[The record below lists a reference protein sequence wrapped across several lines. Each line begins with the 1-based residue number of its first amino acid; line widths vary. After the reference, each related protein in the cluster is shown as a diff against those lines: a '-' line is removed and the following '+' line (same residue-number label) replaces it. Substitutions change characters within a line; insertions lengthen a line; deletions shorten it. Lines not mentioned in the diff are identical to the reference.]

1 MQYSID
7 RFGIGN
13 RTVDLYNSYAEA
25 PTSTYFYNEFTI
37 VIWFKKSYQNM
48 FSTFALFDFSFDNS
62 RNIGLGIIKNEI
74 IFFAKNSTGS
84 IIKFESNYKIDYKE
98 WYHIAITYSTNSKL
112 IYLYINGVL
121 FSSIHVDLIL
131 GETNLNYI
139 GKSETLKIY
148 FSTVRIDEIKI
159 YNRELNSN
167 EIENDSKDKS
177 RTTTNPVTTP
187 TTTKKN
193 TARTTTAST
202 IYEKCKY
209 YSCSNGGICYIDNN
223 GHAKCNCLDNY
234 YGTNCESWLF
244 FCLNFSR
251 ALAIRAF

>member
-1 MQYSID
+1 MQYGID

-13 RTVDLYNSYAEA
+13 RTIDLYTSYAEA
-25 PTSTYFYNEFTI
+25 PTSTYFHNEFTI
-37 VIWFKKSYQNM
+37 VIWFKKYYQNM

-62 RNIGLGIIKNEI
+62 RNIGLGIINEEI
-74 IFFAKNSTGS
+74 VFFAKNSSQS
-84 IIKFESNYKIDYKE
+84 IIKLESNYKIDYKE

-121 FSSIHVDLIL
+121 FSSIYVDLIL

-139 GKSETLKIY
+139 GKSDTLKIS

-159 YNRELNSN
+159 YNRVLNSN
-167 EIENDSKDKS
+167 EIENDSKNKS
-177 RTTTNPVTTP
+177 STTTTT

-193 TARTTTAST
+193 TTRTTTAST

-209 YSCSNGGICYIDNN
+209 HYCGNGGICYIDNN
-223 GHAKCNCLDNY
+223 GQAKCDCPNNY

-244 FCLNFSR
+244 FFR
-251 ALAIRAF
+251 VFV